1 MSFQLFD
8 QGVSAHKINRLK
20 EQRAKQEREQEALKA
35 SAESEPVR
43 ELLRFIQPSKP
54 AEKGSKI

>member
-8 QGVSAHKINRLK
+8 QGVSAHKINRFK

-35 SAESEPVR
+35 FAESEPVR
-43 ELLRFIQPSKP
+43 EMLRFIQPSRP
-54 AEKGSKI
+54 VQKGPRI